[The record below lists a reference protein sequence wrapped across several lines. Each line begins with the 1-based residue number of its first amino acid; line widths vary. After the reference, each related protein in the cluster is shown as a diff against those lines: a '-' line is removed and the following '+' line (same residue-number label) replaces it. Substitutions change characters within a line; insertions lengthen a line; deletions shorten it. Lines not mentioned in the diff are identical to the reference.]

1 MSNKA
6 IGIDLGSTLSEICVI
21 ENGKPTVIVNEEG
34 SKTTPSVVYIN
45 GSERKIGGS
54 AKRQML
60 TSPKNTVNLIKRF
73 MGATYDESQEAIKH
87 VRYDVVN
94 NNNKPY
100 VKIDDREYSAEEI
113 SSMILT
119 KLKKTAEDYLGEEV
133 KDAVITVPAFFSDSA
148 KAATKM
154 AGELAGLNVLRIIAE
169 PTAAI
174 LSSNI
179 DMKKDGKYMVADFGG
194 STLDLSVA
202 DISDNVVE
210 ILASYGDVYLGGSD
224 LDNAIANYF
233 VESFKEDNGVDIS
246 TDAMAMSRIVEAAE
260 KAKIELTSST
270 STDINLP
277 YITAKNGTPL
287 HLTMSLNRAKFEQI
301 IKPFVDR
308 VVECGKTAL
317 EKAKINSSGLDG
329 ILLIGGSCRIPLVQK
344 ELEDTFNTK
353 LIKSS
358 NLDLAVAEGAA
369 IQANILSGDSSSDI
383 LLLDVCPL
391 AIGLETMGNTFTK
404 VVEENTTIPCKR
416 SQIFTTAVDN
426 QPAVTLNIL
435 NGVRPLA
442 KDNKSLGTFT
452 LDGIAPARRGVPQI
466 EVTFDIDA
474 NSILT
479 VTALDKATGKEQHI
493 TIENSNSLSQDE
505 IDKIKADA
513 EAHKKEDELAKQELE
528 KANKCDSAIYQTEN
542 LLDSFKDNAALTDE
556 DKTYFNGKLDEL
568 KKIKE
573 NKEYSNLDTLITEVN
588 EHWSSVSA
596 KAYASQQGNNNGST
610 SSNPFANMNNGD
622 FADVFNQFTQGANAQ
637 NNSSTTS
644 TNSNNVT
651 DFEEVK

>member
-1 MSNKA
+1 MSNRV
-6 IGIDLGSTLSEICVI
+6 IGCDLGSTASEISII
-21 ENGKPTVIVNEEG
+21 ENGKPIVIVNEEG
-34 SKTTPSVVYIN
+34 SKLTPSVVYIN

-54 AKRQML
+54 AKRQIL
-60 TSPKNTVNLIKRF
+60 TSPKNTINLIKRF

-94 NNNKPY
+94 KNNKPY
-100 VKIDDREYSAEEI
+100 VKIDGREYSAEEI
-113 SSMILT
+113 SSMILA
-119 KLKKTAEDYLGEEV
+119 KMKKIAEDYIGEEV

-148 KAATKM
+148 KAATKL

-179 DMKKDGKYMVADFGG
+179 DMKKDGKYMVTDFGG

-224 LDNAIANYF
+224 IDNAIAKYF
-233 VESFKEDNGVDIS
+233 VDQFKEDNGIDLS
-246 TDAMAMSRIVEAAE
+246 NDTMAMSRIVEAAE

-270 STDINLP
+270 STDVNLP
-277 YITAKNGTPL
+277 YITAKDGNPL
-287 HLTMSLNRAKFEQI
+287 HLSMALNRAKFEQI

-308 VVECGKTAL
+308 IIECGKTAL
-317 EKAKINSSGLDG
+317 EKAKINATDLDG
-329 ILLIGGSCRIPLVQK
+329 ILLIGGSCRIPLVQE
-344 ELEDTFNTK
+344 ELEKNFNTK

-369 IQANILSGDSSSDI
+369 IQANILSGDTSSDI

-391 AIGLETMGNTFTK
+391 GIGLETMGNTFTK
-404 VVEENTTIPCKR
+404 VIEENTTIPCKK

-442 KDNKSLGTFT
+442 KDNKSLGIFT

-479 VTALDKATGKEQHI
+479 VTAVNKANGKEQHI
-493 TIENSNSLSQDE
+493 TIENNNSLSQEE
-505 IDKIKADA
+505 IDRIKEDA
-513 EAHKKEDELAKQELE
+513 ENHKKEDELAKQEIE

-542 LLDSFKDNAALTDE
+542 LMDSFKDNAALTDD
-556 DKTYFNGKLDEL
+556 DKAYFNNKIEEL
-568 KKIKE
+568 KKAKE
-573 NKEYSNLDTLITEVN
+573 NKDYSNTENLIDEVN
-588 EHWSSVSA
+588 ERWHSVSA
-596 KAYASQQGNNNGST
+596 KAYASQQNGGNNGT
-610 SSNPFANMNNGD
+610 TSNPFANMAGGD
-622 FADVFNQFTQGANAQ
+622 FGDVFNKFTQSANNEPSNN
-637 NNSSTTS
+637 NNST
-644 TNSNNVT
+644 T
-651 DFEEVK
+651 DFEEV